1 MSAQNTSHPFTRHY
15 QQQPTVGE
23 NKSDPSG
30 GGNQEEALEVDRTH
44 IEESTELCH
53 KASCHMESSR
63 PKEEETLIVS
73 SFGAILTWGRDTITR
88 ELDDVIGPMIK
99 KMYGE
104 EVAQD
109 FTDMAS
115 GILQLTIRRL

>member
-1 MSAQNTSHPFTRHY
+1 LSA
-15 QQQPTVGE
+15 
-23 NKSDPSG
+23 
-30 GGNQEEALEVDRTH
+30 
-44 IEESTELCH
+44 
-53 KASCHMESSR
+53 
-63 PKEEETLIVS
+63 LIVS

-115 GILQLTIRRL
+115 GILQLTSNVYTLCFIFLFFGFCPFGFILFILGLVSLAICLFGFCGACCKSILCLRVVCLKLII